1 MLMLYWVYCRQP
13 ELRLRG
19 LHGSYK
25 PRIAVMRKAAKISA
39 PMTVEHA
46 VICGAQIA
54 VTMIVAPLGVIA
66 IAANAF
72 AVTAESLCY
81 MPGYGIGDA
90 ATTLVGQSYRA
101 ARHDLVKRFAY
112 ITVGLGM
119 IVMTVMGVAMWIV
132 APWIMEM
139 MSPVEGIQLL
149 GTEILRIGRGQS
161 LCLPPRLSPTGICR
175 RRQHHFARSHE
186 FRQHL
191 GRTPPPCL
199 ASVTDNGTERS
210 MDSHV
215 CRADIPRHHLP
226 HPPPPQPLDP
236 RLT

>member
-1 MLMLYWVYCRQP
+1 
-13 ELRLRG
+13 
-19 LHGSYK
+19 
-25 PRIAVMRKAAKISA
+25 
-39 PMTVEHA
+39 MTVEHA

-90 ATTLVGQSYRA
+90 ATTLVGQSYGA

-149 GTEILRIGRGQS
+149 GTEILRIEAWAE
-161 LCLPPRLSPTGICR
+161 PMFAARLSPT
-175 RRQHHFARSHE
+175 E
-186 FRQHL
+186 YL
-191 GRTPPPCL
+191 
-199 ASVTDNGTERS
+199 
-210 MDSHV
+210 
-215 CRADIPRHHLP
+215 
-226 HPPPPQPLDP
+226 
-236 RLT
+236 

>member
-1 MLMLYWVYCRQP
+1 MRHQHKHARCGTRSPGAALGTVIAEVITAMLMLYWVYCRQP

-90 ATTLVGQSYRA
+90 ATTLVGQSYGRRA
-101 ARHDLVKRFAY
+101 
-112 ITVGLGM
+112 T
-119 IVMTVMGVAMWIV
+119 T
-132 APWIMEM
+132 
-139 MSPVEGIQLL
+139 S
-149 GTEILRIGRGQS
+149 
-161 LCLPPRLSPTGICR
+161 
-175 RRQHHFARSHE
+175 
-186 FRQHL
+186 
-191 GRTPPPCL
+191 
-199 ASVTDNGTERS
+199 
-210 MDSHV
+210 
-215 CRADIPRHHLP
+215 
-226 HPPPPQPLDP
+226 
-236 RLT
+236 